1 MNKAAE
7 SGQRL
12 QPPPAPGECEILRYG
27 ATAED
32 LACAMQA
39 VRASAE
45 RRQQS
50 VC

>member
-1 MNKAAE
+1 MNKATE

-12 QPPPAPGECEILRYG
+12 QPLPAPGECEMLRYG